1 MFKRI
6 LNRISSAFTGKIV
19 SKLENITTGL
29 RIISD
34 NFSTLMAYL
43 MKPPEEKVELVCNYE
58 DNDEI
63 KIYRGYNIKIN
74 DHITIRQPSLGEIA
88 EYGESA
94 YYGMVYSLCSVG
106 ADLKWQLDDMGVD
119 YTQIEDFDL
128 FSQVLSRGYDVNKT
142 KILFGETLD
151 FTKMQLKFNKKLEE
165 NVLIQV
171 FENGTYIQIDRYVY
185 TAIVDVLRK
194 MHRLKRNN
202 ELPGNE
208 ATRQILIEDAR
219 DEYEENKGKPRK
231 SYLQSLI
238 SSMVNSPG
246 FKRDD
251 TTDFDMKIYS
261 FMASVARI
269 GKIKNAELLLQ
280 SGYSGFGIDLK
291 KIDKNETNWM
301 GDLN

>member
-1 MFKRI
+1 MFKKI
-6 LNRISSAFTGKIV
+6 LNRITSAFTGKIV

-94 YYGMVYSLCSVG
+94 YYDMVYSLCSVG

-128 FSQVLSRGYDVNKT
+128 FSHILSRGYDVNKT

-151 FTKMQLKFNKKLEE
+151 FTKMQLMFNKKLEE

-208 ATRQILIEDAR
+208 VTRQILIEDAR

-251 TTDFDMKIYS
+251 TTVFDMKIYS
-261 FMASVARI
+261 FMDSVARI